1 MDIENESIA
10 ENSCIKLDAN
20 STQNEQEY
28 HFFDSI
34 PENVYNEALDTK
46 IANIKMNS
54 VSTRRKDELFK
65 RQKREQE

>member
-1 MDIENESIA
+1 MDIENESIV

-34 PENVYNEALDTK
+34 PENVYN
-46 IANIKMNS
+46 
-54 VSTRRKDELFK
+54 
-65 RQKREQE
+65 